1 MATRRT
7 DEDFIQDLTRLLCS
21 EGVSS
26 LTIGEIAQRM
36 RCSRRRLYEIAP
48 TKEALFVG
56 ICRDVLAANLER
68 GFAAARRESDA
79 ARAVS
84 AYLHA
89 ALNTSGLSKAA
100 LADLDAIDSG
110 RAVFDAY
117 QLARVRGLES
127 LLEAGMRQGLMAPH
141 NPRLVS
147 EAILGAAHRLRSQ
160 QFLKDT
166 GMKMGDAFSE
176 FYEIILNGLLCRPDA
191 DGPTQATCRSCP
203 PQ

>member
-7 DEDFIQDLTRLLCS
+7 DQDFIRDLTRLLCS

-68 GFAAARRESDA
+68 GFAAARGERDA

-100 LADLDAIDSG
+100 LADLDAIDTSTAAG
-110 RAVFDAY
+110 PCSTRTSWRAC
-117 QLARVRGLES
+117 
-127 LLEAGMRQGLMAPH
+127 AGWKACSRPACG
-141 NPRLVS
+141 
-147 EAILGAAHRLRSQ
+147 
-160 QFLKDT
+160 KD
-166 GMKMGDAFSE
+166 
-176 FYEIILNGLLCRPDA
+176 
-191 DGPTQATCRSCP
+191 
-203 PQ
+203 